1 MKHSSKKHGEKHE
14 LDEQANEE
22 LDELVERLGRA
33 SRRLNA
39 AAQRATHRI
48 EALEER
54 LVAAEPGIEVWGP
67 TLVTEP
73 TTFQREG
80 STTPEAAE
88 RVVTLGYAKVKK
100 GKWGIVAREVIKA
113 TGGALLS
120 DESSLLHK
128 AERNLR
134 LAAAP
139 HLSALTRRIVEAVE
153 AQTVGLAREDE
164 DGDEG
169 DETSGHDSSA
179 AHAGH

>member
-1 MKHSSKKHGEKHE
+1 MKHSSKKHGEGHE
-14 LDEQANEE
+14 HVERADEEI
-22 LDELVERLGRA
+22 DGLVARLGRA
-33 SRRLNA
+33 SKRLNA

-48 EALEER
+48 EVLEER

-73 TTFQREG
+73 TTFQRHG

-113 TGGALLS
+113 SGGALLS
-120 DESSLLHK
+120 DESSLLQK

-134 LAAAP
+134 LLACP
-139 HLSALTRRIVEAVE
+139 HLAALTRRIVETVE

-164 DGDEG
+164 DED

-179 AHAGH
+179 AAHAGH